1 MNKIEHLIA
10 MMEKP
15 DHYSQKEWRQVLSD
29 KDCRE
34 YYRLM
39 CDTSA
44 ALHDQ
49 RPDET

>member
-29 KDCRE
+29 KDCTLRE
-34 YYRLM
+34 AIHVR
-39 CDTSA
+39 
-44 ALHDQ
+44 
-49 RPDET
+49 